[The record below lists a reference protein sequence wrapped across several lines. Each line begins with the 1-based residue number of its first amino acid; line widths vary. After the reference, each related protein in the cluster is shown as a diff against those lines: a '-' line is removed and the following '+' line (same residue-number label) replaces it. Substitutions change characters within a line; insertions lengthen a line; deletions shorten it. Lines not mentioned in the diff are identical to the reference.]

1 MLFLTV
7 NYFLYSFFKITVC
20 FLVILEKLVL
30 IFVRKGI
37 EFMLISVF
45 RVFFLYL
52 LVILVMRIM
61 GKREIGQLQ
70 PYELA
75 ITLII
80 SELVTLPME
89 NNGIPLLAGVI
100 PVVTITL
107 TQLLLSYLTTKS
119 QWLQDVISG
128 RYTIMIEN
136 GKLIENN
143 LRKQKYNITELLEQL
158 RMSGVLKIQDV
169 QYAILETSGQLSVI
183 LKAPKQP
190 VTAEQMMVTTTYEGL
205 PINIVLDGKLIR
217 ENLSGAKLT
226 VEDVMKKL
234 RELNLSLED
243 VFYASVD
250 ATGEFFVQEREAK
263 KAGEK

>member
-1 MLFLTV
+1 LCLILFLTDI
-7 NYFLYSFFKITVC
+7 YFLYIFFETIVL
-20 FLVILEKLVL
+20 FLVIKEKLVVY
-30 IFVRKGI
+30 FVLKGI
-37 EFMLISVF
+37 DAMLIAIF
-45 RVFFLYL
+45 RAVFLYF

-89 NNGIPLLAGVI
+89 NNGVPLLAGVV
-100 PVVTITL
+100 PAFTITL
-107 TQLLLSYLTTKS
+107 TQVLLSYLTTKS
-119 QWLQDVISG
+119 QWLQDFLSG

-136 GKLIENN
+136 GKLIEDN

-158 RMSGVLKIQDV
+158 RMSGVTKIQDV

-190 VTAEQMMVTTTYEGL
+190 VTAEQMMVNTTYEGL
-205 PINIVLDGKLIR
+205 PTNIILDGKLIK
-217 ENLSGAKLT
+217 ENLSSAKLT
-226 VEDVMKKL
+226 EDSVIKKL
-234 RELNLSLED
+234 QSANLMIEN

-250 ATGEFFVQEREAK
+250 ATGEFFIQEREEK
-263 KAGEK
+263 K

>member
-1 MLFLTV
+1 
-7 NYFLYSFFKITVC
+7 
-20 FLVILEKLVL
+20 
-30 IFVRKGI
+30 
-37 EFMLISVF
+37 MLIAIF
-45 RVFFLYL
+45 RAVFLYL
-52 LVILVMRIM
+52 LIILVMRIM

-89 NNGIPLLAGVI
+89 NNGVPLLAGVV
-100 PVVTITL
+100 PAFTITL
-107 TQLLLSYLTTKS
+107 TQVLLSYLTTKS
-119 QWLQDVISG
+119 QWLQDFVSG

-136 GKLIENN
+136 GKLIEDN

-158 RMSGVLKIQDV
+158 RMSGVMRIQDV

-190 VTAEQMMVTTTYEGL
+190 VTAEQMMVNTTYEGL
-205 PINIVLDGKLIR
+205 PINIILDGKLIK
-217 ENLSGAKLT
+217 ENLRGAKLT
-226 VEDVMKKL
+226 VEGVMGKL
-234 RELNLSLED
+234 ESENLKLED

-250 ATGEFFVQEREAK
+250 ATGEFFIQEREGK
-263 KAGEK
+263 KDEK